1 MMRKLCLLIIILSF
15 SFSSLYA
22 QELFLRKDKYFTEVY
37 LKLDPK
43 NIKSVNKG
51 DNQVVISF
59 KNRIKQGFQQNINDD
74 FISNIQGRDSDFIIN
89 IKKGNEFSIVQDT
102 NGIKVVATKGKTN
115 DNTLSS
121 YNVAKPLFD
130 NKTKDLEDKNLQAM
144 LDTADRYIAAKQFP
158 QGAKVLNDILASTQN
173 QFYRQEAM
181 YKLGQTYMLMGQYDP
196 LFYTNTYETF
206 DEFAKQ
212 YPDNFRTTDALLKS
226 AEAKELANQQFEA
239 IKTYQKIYD
248 TVPDLETKRD
258 ALKKMASLYKKVG
271 QADKAI
277 DTYLSYL
284 RNFKTDQ
291 SFING
296 EVGQMY
302 YDMDEEN
309 LAFEYFSTLNIDELM
324 LDPDITLERLTA
336 IADTFYKKNRKEPA
350 LKLYTHIY
358 NKYPNEQIANTAIFR
373 AASILNDTGKESD
386 ADQLLLKLKEMYPDR
401 ESGQRATIEYAEKY
415 LNTKPYDY
423 WNKFFEDLF
432 TRPDSY
438 GLHEQAKYMLIKT
451 LYKENKMKEAVEMI
465 TNFLGMYPDSKY
477 FAELNTIREDYMFS
491 QLQDIYN
498 KKDYVTA
505 EPLINTFNQEYPESK
520 YRPRTDI
527 MLNEIKFDK
536 IGSVYKNNDYKSVI
550 SFIDAHLKT
559 KEPEK
564 FGDRARWQNLLD
576 NATYKDVNVIYGS
589 KNYPAARAGAKEYL
603 QKFPNGAFRSQVAG
617 ILENALLKP
626 LEESYKALDYPSVV
640 QLYDANTDWI
650 NTWKNKAFQDRVKTM
665 VAMSVYRLGSPSKA
679 RTFYAEITPNPKN
692 MDYAILGYLLGDKNL
707 KVDVNNFDAD
717 TFKYIIGELEQL
729 DVDMAVSLLD
739 KYTRDI
745 KYATSLKYSLAKNIP
760 SDAKRQQILMSI
772 YDTIKSNTNARFDG
786 SNNVYM
792 DIGLIFYRKNDFQ
805 NAVMPLKQFTDN
817 YREKDDRRAE
827 ALYYLGKSFINMG
840 DVQRGYKYYND
851 IVSNIPDS
859 IYAGI
864 AKGEMEEDSWRKNL
878 NNY

>member
-1 MMRKLCLLIIILSF
+1 MMRKLCLFIIILAF

-59 KNRIKQGFQQNINDD
+59 NNRIKQGFQQNINDD
-74 FISNIQGRDSDFIIN
+74 FISNIQGSDTDFIIN
-89 IKKGNEFSIVQDT
+89 IKKGNEFSIVQDA
-102 NGIKVVATKGKTN
+102 NGIKVVATKGKEN

-121 YNVAKPLFD
+121 YNVAKPLLD
-130 NKTKDLEDKNLQAM
+130 TKTKDLEDKNLQDM

-158 QGAKVLNDILASTQN
+158 QGAQILSQVLASTQN

-196 LFYTNTYETF
+196 LYYTNTYEIF
-206 DEFAKQ
+206 DEFANQ

-239 IKTYQKIYD
+239 IKTYQKIYNI
-248 TVPDLETKRD
+248 VPD
-258 ALKKMASLYKKVG
+258 
-271 QADKAI
+271 
-277 DTYLSYL
+277 
-284 RNFKTDQ
+284 FKTDQ
-291 SFING
+291 DFING

-302 YDMDEEN
+302 YDMNEEN

-324 LDPDITLERLTA
+324 NDPDVTLPRLTA
-336 IADTFYKKNRKEPA
+336 VADTLFKKNRFDQA

-358 NKYPNEQIANTAIFR
+358 EKYPDEPIANTAIFR
-373 AASILNDTGKESD
+373 SASILNKSGRNAD
-386 ADQLLLKLKEMYPDR
+386 ADQLLLRLKEMYPDR
-401 ESGQRATIEYAEKY
+401 ESGQRATIEYAQKY
-415 LNTKPYDY
+415 LNTKPYEY
-423 WNKFFEDLF
+423 WNNFFADLL
-432 TRPDSY
+432 TRADSY

-451 LYKENKMKEAVEMI
+451 LYKENKMAEAVEMI
-465 TNFLGMYPDSKY
+465 TNFLGMYPQSKY

-491 QLQDIYN
+491 QVQDVYN

-505 EPLINTFNQEYPESK
+505 EPLIVRFNQEYPESK
-520 YRPRTDI
+520 YKPRTEI
-527 MLNEIKFDK
+527 MLNEIKYGK
-536 IGSVYKNNDYKSVI
+536 IDTIYKNNDYKSVI
-550 SFIDAHLKT
+550 SFAEAQLKT

-564 FGDRARWQNLLD
+564 FGDIARWQNLLD
-576 NATYKDVNVIYGS
+576 NATYKDLNVIYGS

-603 QKFPNGAFRSQVAG
+603 QKFPQGAFRKQVEG
-617 ILENALLKP
+617 ILENSMLKP
-626 LEESYKALDYPSVV
+626 LEESYRALDYPSVV
-640 QLYDANTDWI
+640 QLYDANSDWI
-650 NTWKNKAFQDRVKTM
+650 NAWKNKGFQDKVKTM

-692 MDYAILGYLLGDKNL
+692 MDYAVLGYLLGDKNL
-707 KVDVNNFDAD
+707 KVDVNTFDAD

-745 KYATSLKYSLAKNIP
+745 KYATSLKYALAKNIP

-772 YDTIKSNTNARFDG
+772 YDTIKSNSNARFDG

-792 DIGLIFYRKNDFQ
+792 DIGLIFYRKNDFK

-817 YREKDDRRAE
+817 YKEKDDRRAE

-840 DVQRGYKYYND
+840 DVQRGYNYYND
-851 IVSNIPDS
+851 IVTNIPDS

>member
-1 MMRKLCLLIIILSF
+1 MMRKLCLFIIILAF

-59 KNRIKQGFQQNINDD
+59 NNRIKQGFQQNINDD
-74 FISNIQGRDSDFIIN
+74 FISNIQGSDTDFIIN
-89 IKKGNEFSIVQDT
+89 IKKGNEFSIVQDA
-102 NGIKVVATKGKTN
+102 NGIKVVATKGKEN

-121 YNVAKPLFD
+121 YNVAKPLLD
-130 NKTKDLEDKNLQAM
+130 TKTKDLEDKNLQDM

-158 QGAKVLNDILASTQN
+158 QGAQILSQVLASTQN

-181 YKLGQTYMLMGQYDP
+181 YKLGQTY
-196 LFYTNTYETF
+196 
-206 DEFAKQ
+206 
-212 YPDNFRTTDALLKS
+212 
-226 AEAKELANQQFEA
+226 ANQQFEA
-239 IKTYQKIYD
+239 IKTYQKIYNI
-248 TVPDLETKRD
+248 VPDLETKRH

-271 QADKAI
+271 QVDKAI

-291 SFING
+291 DFING

-302 YDMDEEN
+302 YDMNEEN

-324 LDPDITLERLTA
+324 NDPDVTLPRLTA
-336 IADTFYKKNRKEPA
+336 VADTLFKKNRFDQA

-358 NKYPNEQIANTAIFR
+358 EKYPDEPIANTAIFR
-373 AASILNDTGKESD
+373 SASILNKSGRNAD
-386 ADQLLLKLKEMYPDR
+386 ADQLLLRLKEMYPDR
-401 ESGQRATIEYAEKY
+401 ESGQRATIEYAQKY
-415 LNTKPYDY
+415 LNTKPYEY
-423 WNKFFEDLF
+423 WNNFFADLL
-432 TRPDSY
+432 TRADSY

-451 LYKENKMKEAVEMI
+451 LYKENKMAEAVEMI
-465 TNFLGMYPDSKY
+465 TNFLGMYPQSKY

-491 QLQDIYN
+491 QVQDVYN

-505 EPLINTFNQEYPESK
+505 EPLIVRFNQEYPESK
-520 YRPRTDI
+520 YKPRTEI
-527 MLNEIKFDK
+527 MLNEIKYGK
-536 IGSVYKNNDYKSVI
+536 IDTIYKNNDYKSVI
-550 SFIDAHLKT
+550 SFAEAQLKT

-564 FGDRARWQNLLD
+564 FGDIARWQNLLD
-576 NATYKDVNVIYGS
+576 NATYKDLNVIYGS

-603 QKFPNGAFRSQVAG
+603 QKFPQGAFRKQVEG
-617 ILENALLKP
+617 ILENSMLKP
-626 LEESYKALDYPSVV
+626 LEESYRALDYPSVV
-640 QLYDANTDWI
+640 QLYDANSDWI
-650 NTWKNKAFQDRVKTM
+650 NAWKNKGFQDKVKTM

-692 MDYAILGYLLGDKNL
+692 MDYAVLGYLLGDKNL
-707 KVDVNNFDAD
+707 KVDVNTFDAD

-745 KYATSLKYSLAKNIP
+745 KYATSLKYALAKNIP

-772 YDTIKSNTNARFDG
+772 YDTIKSNSNARFDG

-792 DIGLIFYRKNDFQ
+792 DIGLIFYRKNDFK

-817 YREKDDRRAE
+817 YKEKDDRRAE

-840 DVQRGYKYYND
+840 DVQRGYNYYND
-851 IVSNIPDS
+851 IVTNIPDS

>member
-1 MMRKLCLLIIILSF
+1 MMRKLCLFIIIISF

-51 DNQVVISF
+51 DSKVVISF
-59 KNRIKQGFQQNINDD
+59 NNSIKQGFQQNIDDD
-74 FISNIQGRDSDFIIN
+74 FVSNIQGSGTDFTIN
-89 IKKGNEFSIVQDT
+89 IKKGSEFSIVQDT
-102 NGIKVVATKGKTN
+102 NGVKVVATKGKAN

-121 YNVAKPLFD
+121 YNVAKPLLD
-130 NKTKDLEDKNLQAM
+130 ANTKELENKNLQDM
-144 LDTADRYIAAKQFP
+144 LDAADRYIAAKQFP
-158 QGAKVLNDILASTQN
+158 QGAQLLSQILSTTQN

-196 LFYTNTYETF
+196 LYYTNTYEIF

-239 IKTYQKIYD
+239 IKTYQKIYS
-248 TVPDLETKRD
+248 TVADLETKRD
-258 ALKKMASLYKKVG
+258 ALKKLASLYKKVG
-271 QADKAI
+271 QVDKAI

-284 RNFKTDQ
+284 QNFKTDQ
-291 SFING
+291 DFING

-302 YDMDEEN
+302 YDMNEEN
-309 LAFEYFSTLNIDELM
+309 LAFEYFSTLNINQLM
-324 LDPDITLERLTA
+324 TDPDITLPRLQA
-336 IADTFYKKNRKEPA
+336 IADTFYKKNRMEPA

-358 NKYPNEQIANTAIFR
+358 EKYPDDKVANTAIFR
-373 AASILNDTGKESD
+373 AASILNKSGRQAD
-386 ADQLLLKLKEMYPDR
+386 ADQLLLRLKEMYPDR
-401 ESGQRATIEYAEKY
+401 ESGQRATIEYAQKY
-415 LNTKPYDY
+415 LNTKPYEY
-423 WNKFFEDLF
+423 WSKFFEDLLS
-432 TRPDSY
+432 RADSY

-451 LYKENKMKEAVEMI
+451 LYKENKMAEAVEMI
-465 TNFLGMYPDSKY
+465 TNFLGLYPESKY
-477 FAELNTIREDYMFS
+477 YAELNTIREDYMFS
-491 QLQDIYN
+491 GVQDVYN

-505 EPLINTFNQEYPESK
+505 EPLILRFNQEYPESK
-520 YRPRTDI
+520 YRPRTEI
-527 MLNEIKFDK
+527 MLNEIKYGK
-536 IGSVYKNNDYKSVI
+536 IDTIYKNNDYKSVI
-550 SFIDAHLKT
+550 SFAEAQLKSG
-559 KEPEK
+559 EPEK
-564 FGDRARWQNLLD
+564 FGDKARWQNLLD
-576 NATYKDVNVIYGS
+576 NATYKDLNVIYGS

-603 QKFPNGAFRSQVAG
+603 QKFPQGAFTAPVKN
-617 ILENALLKP
+617 ILENSMLKP
-626 LEESYKALDYPSVV
+626 LEESYRALDYPSVV
-640 QLYDANTDWI
+640 QLYDANSDWI
-650 NTWKNKAFQDRVKTM
+650 NTWDNKPFQDKIKTM

-692 MDYAILGYLLGDKNL
+692 MDYAVLGYLLGDKNL
-707 KVDVNNFDAD
+707 KVDVNNFDKD

-739 KYTRDI
+739 KYTKDI
-745 KYATSLKYSLAKNIP
+745 KYATNLKYALAKNIP

-772 YDTIKSNTNARFDG
+772 YDTIKSNAGARFEG

-792 DIGLIFYRKNDFQ
+792 DIGLIFYRKNDYK

-817 YREKDDRRAE
+817 YKEKDDRRAE

-840 DVQRGYKYYND
+840 DVQRGYNYYND
-851 IVSNIPDS
+851 IVANIPDS

>member
-1 MMRKLCLLIIILSF
+1 MMRKLCLFIIILAF

-59 KNRIKQGFQQNINDD
+59 NNRIKQGFQQNINDD
-74 FISNIQGRDSDFIIN
+74 FISNIQGSDTDFIIN

-102 NGIKVVATKGKTN
+102 NGIKVVATKGKEN

-121 YNVAKPLFD
+121 YNVAKPLLD
-130 NKTKDLEDKNLQAM
+130 TKTKDLEDKNLQDM

-158 QGAKVLNDILASTQN
+158 QGAQILSQVLASTQN

-196 LFYTNTYETF
+196 LYYTNTYEIF
-206 DEFAKQ
+206 DEFANQ

-239 IKTYQKIYD
+239 IKTYQKIYNI
-248 TVPDLETKRD
+248 VPDLETKRH

-271 QADKAI
+271 QVDKAI

-291 SFING
+291 DFING

-302 YDMDEEN
+302 YDMNEEN

-324 LDPDITLERLTA
+324 NDPDVTLPRLTA
-336 IADTFYKKNRKEPA
+336 VADTLFKKNRFDQA

-358 NKYPNEQIANTAIFR
+358 EKYPDEPIANTAIFR
-373 AASILNDTGKESD
+373 SASILNKSGRNAD
-386 ADQLLLKLKEMYPDR
+386 ADQLLLRLKEMYPDR
-401 ESGQRATIEYAEKY
+401 ESGQRATIEYAQKY
-415 LNTKPYDY
+415 LNTKPYEY
-423 WNKFFEDLF
+423 WNNFFADLL
-432 TRPDSY
+432 TRADSY

-451 LYKENKMKEAVEMI
+451 LYKENKMAEAVEMI
-465 TNFLGMYPDSKY
+465 TNFLGMYPQSKY

-491 QLQDIYN
+491 QVQDVYN

-505 EPLINTFNQEYPESK
+505 EPLIVRFNQEYPESK
-520 YRPRTDI
+520 YKPRTEI
-527 MLNEIKFDK
+527 MLNEIKYGK
-536 IGSVYKNNDYKSVI
+536 IDTIYKNNDYKSVI
-550 SFIDAHLKT
+550 SFAEAQLKT

-564 FGDRARWQNLLD
+564 FGDIARWQNLLD
-576 NATYKDVNVIYGS
+576 NATYKDLNVIYGS

-603 QKFPNGAFRSQVAG
+603 QKFPQGAFRKQVEG
-617 ILENALLKP
+617 ILENSMLKP

-640 QLYDANTDWI
+640 QLYDANSDWI
-650 NTWKNKAFQDRVKTM
+650 NTWKNKGFQDKVKTM

-692 MDYAILGYLLGDKNL
+692 MDYSILGYLLGDKNL
-707 KVDVNNFDAD
+707 KVDVNTFDAD

-745 KYATSLKYSLAKNIP
+745 KYATSLKYALA
-760 SDAKRQQILMSI
+760 
-772 YDTIKSNTNARFDG
+772 
-786 SNNVYM
+786 
-792 DIGLIFYRKNDFQ
+792 
-805 NAVMPLKQFTDN
+805 
-817 YREKDDRRAE
+817 
-827 ALYYLGKSFINMG
+827 
-840 DVQRGYKYYND
+840 
-851 IVSNIPDS
+851 
-859 IYAGI
+859 
-864 AKGEMEEDSWRKNL
+864 
-878 NNY
+878 

>member
-1 MMRKLCLLIIILSF
+1 MMRKLCLFIIILAF

-59 KNRIKQGFQQNINDD
+59 NNRIKQGFQQNINDD
-74 FISNIQGRDSDFIIN
+74 FISNIQGSDTDFIIN
-89 IKKGNEFSIVQDT
+89 IKKGNEFSIVQDA
-102 NGIKVVATKGKTN
+102 NGIKVVATKGKEN

-121 YNVAKPLFD
+121 YNVAKPLLD
-130 NKTKDLEDKNLQAM
+130 TKTKDLEDKNLQDM

-158 QGAKVLNDILASTQN
+158 QGAQILSQVLTSTQN

-181 YKLGQTYMLMGQYDP
+181 YKLGQTYMLMGQYDQ
-196 LFYTNTYETF
+196 LYYTNTYEIF
-206 DEFAKQ
+206 DEFANQ
-212 YPDNFRTTDALLKS
+212 YPDNFRTT
-226 AEAKELANQQFEA
+226 ANQQFEA
-239 IKTYQKIYD
+239 IKTYQKIYNI
-248 TVPDLETKRD
+248 VPDLETKRH

-271 QADKAI
+271 QVDNAI
-277 DTYLSYL
+277 ATYLSYL

-291 SFING
+291 DFING
-296 EVGQMY
+296 EVGP
-302 YDMDEEN
+302 
-309 LAFEYFSTLNIDELM
+309 TLNIDELM
-324 LDPDITLERLTA
+324 NDPDVTLPRLTA
-336 IADTFYKKNRKEPA
+336 VADTLFKKNRFDPA

-358 NKYPNEQIANTAIFR
+358 EKYPDEPIANTAIFR
-373 AASILNDTGKESD
+373 SASILNKSGRNAD
-386 ADQLLLKLKEMYPDR
+386 ADQLLLRLKEMYPDR
-401 ESGQRATIEYAEKY
+401 ESGQRATIEYAQKY
-415 LNTKPYDY
+415 LNTKPYEY
-423 WNKFFEDLF
+423 WNNFFADLL
-432 TRPDSY
+432 TRADSY

-451 LYKENKMKEAVEMI
+451 LYKENKMAEAVEMI
-465 TNFLGMYPDSKY
+465 TNFLGMYPESKY
-477 FAELNTIREDYMFS
+477 YAELNTIREDYMFS
-491 QLQDIYN
+491 QVQDVYN

-505 EPLINTFNQEYPESK
+505 EPLIVRFNQEYPESK
-520 YRPRTDI
+520 YKPRTEI
-527 MLNEIKFDK
+527 MLNEIKYGK
-536 IGSVYKNNDYKSVI
+536 IDTIYKNNDYKSVI
-550 SFIDAHLKT
+550 SFAEAQLKT

-564 FGDRARWQNLLD
+564 FGDIARWQNLLD
-576 NATYKDVNVIYGS
+576 NATYKDLNVIYGS

-603 QKFPNGAFRSQVAG
+603 QKFPQGAFRKQVEG
-617 ILENALLKP
+617 ILENSMLKP

-640 QLYDANTDWI
+640 QLYDANSDWI
-650 NTWKNKAFQDRVKTM
+650 NTWKNKGFQDKIKTM

-692 MDYAILGYLLGDKNL
+692 MDYSILGYLLGDKNL

-745 KYATSLKYSLAKNIP
+745 KYATSLKYALAKNIP

-772 YDTIKSNTNARFDG
+772 YDTIKSNSNARFDG

-792 DIGLIFYRKNDFQ
+792 DIGLIFYRKNDFK

-817 YREKDDRRAE
+817 YKEKDDRRAE

-840 DVQRGYKYYND
+840 DVQRGYNYYND
-851 IVSNIPDS
+851 IVTNIPDS

>member
-1 MMRKLCLLIIILSF
+1 MMRKLCLFIIILAF

-59 KNRIKQGFQQNINDD
+59 NNRIKQGFQQNINDD
-74 FISNIQGRDSDFIIN
+74 FISNIQGSGTDFIIN
-89 IKKGNEFSIVQDT
+89 VKKGNEFSIVQDT
-102 NGIKVVATKGKTN
+102 NGIKVVATKGKAN

-121 YNVAKPLFD
+121 YNVAKPLLD
-130 NKTKDLEDKNLQAM
+130 TKTKDLEDKNLQDM

-158 QGAKVLNDILASTQN
+158 QGAQILSQVLASTQN

-196 LFYTNTYETF
+196 LYYTNTYEIF

-239 IKTYQKIYD
+239 IKTYQKIYN

-271 QADKAI
+271 QVDKAI

-291 SFING
+291 DFING

-302 YDMDEEN
+302 YDMNEEN

-324 LDPDITLERLTA
+324 NDPDISLPRLTA
-336 IADTFYKKNRKEPA
+336 VADTLFKKNRFDPA

-358 NKYPNEQIANTAIFR
+358 EKYPDEPIANTAIFR
-373 AASILNDTGKESD
+373 SASILNKSGRNAD
-386 ADQLLLKLKEMYPDR
+386 ADQLLLRLKEMYPDR
-401 ESGQRATIEYAEKY
+401 ESGQRATIEYAQKY
-415 LNTKPYDY
+415 LNTKPYEY
-423 WNKFFEDLF
+423 WNKFFADLL
-432 TRPDSY
+432 TRADSY

-451 LYKENKMKEAVEMI
+451 LYKENKMAEAVEMI
-465 TNFLGMYPDSKY
+465 TNFLGMYPESKY
-477 FAELNTIREDYMFS
+477 YAELNTIREDYMFS
-491 QLQDIYN
+491 QVQDVYN

-505 EPLINTFNQEYPESK
+505 EPLIVRFNQEYPESK
-520 YRPRTDI
+520 YKPRTEI
-527 MLNEIKFDK
+527 MLNEIKYGK
-536 IGSVYKNNDYKSVI
+536 IDTIYKNNDYKSVI
-550 SFIDAHLKT
+550 SFAEAQLKT

-564 FGDRARWQNLLD
+564 FGDIARWQNLLD
-576 NATYKDVNVIYGS
+576 NATYKDLNVIYGS

-603 QKFPNGAFRSQVAG
+603 QKFPQGAFRKQVEG
-617 ILENALLKP
+617 ILENSMLKP
-626 LEESYKALDYPSVV
+626 LEESYRALDYPSVV
-640 QLYDANTDWI
+640 QLYDANSDWI
-650 NTWKNKAFQDRVKTM
+650 NAWKNKGFQDKVKTM

-745 KYATSLKYSLAKNIP
+745 KYATSLKYALAKNIP

-772 YDTIKSNTNARFDG
+772 YDTIKSNSNARFDG

-792 DIGLIFYRKNDFQ
+792 DIGLIFYRKNDFK

-817 YREKDDRRAE
+817 YKEKDDRRAE

-840 DVQRGYKYYND
+840 DVQRGYNYYND
-851 IVSNIPDS
+851 IVTNIPDS